1 MLEVKKRYPTKMR
14 EYTGAYE
21 VPEQLRPIV
30 DDLVGLLNRVL
41 NSKKTSMISAD
52 ISLNTFDDWSK
63 FNLEFL
69 ARLDR
74 NKPCPEEEQEFIN
87 NIIDS
92 TILEI
97 ARLDRSA
104 VLTFTLHQ
112 DFQKTIRNYKLLFE
126 SSSEDDP
133 FKE

>member
-97 ARLDRSA
+97 SRLDRSA
-104 VLTFTLHQ
+104 MFSFTIYSGGE
-112 DFQKTIRNYKLLFE
+112 TTRNYKLVLDE
-126 SSSEDDP
+126 SEDNP